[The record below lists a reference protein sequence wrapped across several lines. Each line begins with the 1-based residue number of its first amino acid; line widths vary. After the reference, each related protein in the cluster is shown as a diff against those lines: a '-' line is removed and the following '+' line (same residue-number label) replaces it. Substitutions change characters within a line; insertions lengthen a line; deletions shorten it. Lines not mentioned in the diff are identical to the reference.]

1 MVTEKQKA
9 NLKPIKTLSKEEA
22 KIRGSKGGKNSVKS
36 RQEKKELKTLL
47 QEILKMQPTD
57 KKKEELEEKGF
68 SGNITNKT
76 LFAVSLFD
84 NGLLGH
90 NKAIDILLEAI
101 DGNEKKD
108 LEIERLRAEK
118 EKAELECEKLKRD
131 LGNGSDS
138 FEDLTPLADLIS
150 KKEK

>member
-9 NLKPIKTLSKEEA
+9 NLKPRKTLSKEEA
-22 KIRGSKGGKNSVKS
+22 KTLGSKGGKNSVKS

-57 KKKEELEEKGF
+57 KEKKDLEKKGF
-68 SGNITNKT
+68 SGDVTNKT

-108 LEIERLRAEK
+108 LEIERLKAEK

-138 FEDLTPLADLIS
+138 FEDLTPLADLIRR
-150 KKEK
+150 KEK

>member
-9 NLKPIKTLSKEEA
+9 NLKPRKTLSKDEA
-22 KIRGSKGGKNSVKS
+22 KTLGSKGGKNSVKS

-57 KKKEELEEKGF
+57 KKKKYLEEKGF

-108 LEIERLRAEK
+108 LEIERLKAERD
-118 EKAELECEKLKRD
+118 KAELECEKLKRD

-138 FEDLTPLADLIS
+138 FEDLTPLADLIRR
-150 KKEK
+150 KEK

>member
-9 NLKPIKTLSKEEA
+9 NLKPRKTLSKEEA
-22 KIRGSKGGKNSVKS
+22 KTLGSKGGKNSVKS

-47 QEILKMQPTD
+47 QEILKMQPSD

-68 SGNITNKT
+68 SGDITNKT

-90 NKAIDILLEAI
+90 NKAIEILLDAI

-108 LEIERLRAEK
+108 LEIARLKAEK
-118 EKAELECEKLKRD
+118 DKAELECEKLKRD
-131 LGNGSDS
+131 LGNGSES
-138 FEDLTPLADLIS
+138 FEDLTPLADLIRR
-150 KKEK
+150 KEK